1 MSTSTPAPSSPA
13 STAPVC
19 VTGAAGYIAS
29 HLIAQ
34 LLAGGYRVRG
44 TVRSLRK
51 EKEKDIAHL
60 RALPGASERLELV
73 EADLMKPGSFDTAVA
88 GCEFV
93 MHTASPYSLDAKDP
107 QRDLVDPAVQGT
119 RSVLESCRKAGTVKR
134 VVLTS
139 SMAAIT
145 DEPDS
150 DHVLTEAD
158 WNSKSTLER
167 NPYYLSKTLAERAG
181 WEFVEREKP
190 GFDLVVINPF
200 LVIGPSLSAAIN
212 TSPQMFVDLLSGT
225 YPGVMSMA
233 WGFVDV
239 RDVARAHVLA
249 MEVATASGRYIC
261 ANQTISMRELVELL
275 RASGYDGYKL
285 PSIGLDCGI
294 GDYIVRL
301 SSYLQPKGI
310 GSYLRTHV
318 GRVPRFDHSKI
329 ERELGLAF
337 RPLPQSIL
345 DTVTDLKKWGHLGE
359 PRSAS

>member
-1 MSTSTPAPSSPA
+1 MTSSAPKPPV

-29 HLIAQ
+29 HLVAQ
-34 LLAGGYRVRG
+34 LLARGYRVRG
-44 TVRSLRK
+44 TVRSLRP

-60 RALPGASERLELV
+60 RALPGASDRLELV
-73 EADLMKPGSFDTAVA
+73 EADLMKPGSFDGAVA
-88 GCEFV
+88 GCEYV
-93 MHTASPYSLDAKDP
+93 MHTASPYVLDAKDP
-107 QRDLVDPAVQGT
+107 QHDLVDPAVQGT
-119 RSVLESCRKAGTVKR
+119 QTVLESCQRAGTVKR

-158 WNSKSTLER
+158 WNTKSTLER
-167 NPYYLSKTLAERAG
+167 NPYYLSKTLAEKAG
-181 WEFVEREKP
+181 WEFVEKAKP

-212 TSPQMFVDLLSGT
+212 TSPQMFIDLLRGA
-225 YPGVMSMA
+225 YPGVMSIS

-239 RDVARAHVLA
+239 RDVALSHVLA
-249 MEVATASGRYIC
+249 MEVASAKGRYIC
-261 ANQTISMRELVELL
+261 ANRTISMRDLVEVL
-275 RASGYDGYKL
+275 RTSGYGAYKL
-285 PSIGLDCGI
+285 PSIGLDCGL
-294 GDYIVRL
+294 GDYVVRL

-318 GRVPRFDHSKI
+318 GRVPRFDHGKI
-329 ERELGLAF
+329 ESELGLKF
-337 RPLPQSIL
+337 RPLEESIL
-345 DTVTDLKKWGHLGE
+345 DTLTDLKKWGHITE
-359 PRSAS
+359 PRG